1 VALSDY
7 RVVLPTSVRSTESVV
22 RVTAEFRNGERIW
35 RTVGVST
42 NVVMASIKALVDGYD
57 FALQLEALKKGWG
70 LKPAA

>member
-1 VALSDY
+1 
-7 RVVLPTSVRSTESVV
+7 VV

-57 FALQLEALKKGWG
+57 FALHLETLKKGLG
-70 LKPAA
+70 AQPTA